1 MTRRWNG
8 PMKVNYRGSLVARR
22 PRGRTGG
29 SAERVHVSEAYR
41 KMDMTR
47 EHISLIFEL
56 TVMFLSLHKGTPDL
70 RKGQSPRLVERQTR
84 RQGQRPV
91 VASALASRL
100 PPIEAS
106 AAARRRHIPR
116 TSDVL
121 ATWPARAV
129 FTFDAIRGRPP
140 TPLVL
145 SDPAR
150 VHTDTCFPTVDIT
163 ATQPGVIPD
172 YASLVAH
179 EISTLK
185 AARNWLQCTSL

>member
-1 MTRRWNG
+1 M
-8 PMKVNYRGSLVARR
+8 
-22 PRGRTGG
+22 
-29 SAERVHVSEAYR
+29 
-41 KMDMTR
+41 
-47 EHISLIFEL
+47 
-56 TVMFLSLHKGTPDL
+56 
-70 RKGQSPRLVERQTR
+70 ERQTR

-106 AAARRRHIPR
+106 AAARRRHIPRSRCIKWAATRDARRSRPVGR

-163 ATQPGVIPD
+163 ATQPSVIPD

-179 EISTLK
+179 GISTLK
-185 AARNWLQCTSL
+185 AARNWLQCTSM